1 MAIVAA
7 SGNGA
12 APAVEKRDGGTV
24 VHGGGFTSE
33 SPMTKNVSA
42 AELADDFGLGYG
54 SKVIAKVDGGEY
66 SDRVGISGAVAGA
79 VIGGATELG
88 YDATATEWV
97 VQAGNVTTT
106 LGGTAYKG
114 LAGGAAGP
122 DPTRDFVAQLETTRL
137 YGAVDID
144 VFASG
149 EPGYNHLVTK
159 SNNPDGDAPGAVAHY
174 KDTSDGTSNS
184 NDKAAN
190 TTRAVPGQLVY
201 MQGGITAKLDTYKAK
216 DSKES

>member
-12 APAVEKRDGGTV
+12 APAVEKRDGGTIA
-24 VHGGGFTSE
+24 HGGTLTSE
-33 SPMTKNVSA
+33 SPMTQNLTV
-42 AELADDFGLGYG
+42 AELADDFGLPYG

-149 EPGYNHLVTK
+149 EPGATRLHAGWNNCQVRYLQSKRLQRILILAVTP
-159 SNNPDGDAPGAVAHY
+159 SPDISYIIWG
-174 KDTSDGTSNS
+174 
-184 NDKAAN
+184 
-190 TTRAVPGQLVY
+190 
-201 MQGGITAKLDTYKAK
+201 
-216 DSKES
+216 